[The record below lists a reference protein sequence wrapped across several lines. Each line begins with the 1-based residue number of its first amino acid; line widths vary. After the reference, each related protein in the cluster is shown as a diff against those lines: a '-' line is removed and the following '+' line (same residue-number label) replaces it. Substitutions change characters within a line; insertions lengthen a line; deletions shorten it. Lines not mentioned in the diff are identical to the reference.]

1 MVGGDDDVDDDDRA
15 NRDGMIPRTHGD
27 DKDDADGG
35 ASESSLLVSKLQ
47 DETLMILSTLFTFD
61 ARLQSP

>member
-1 MVGGDDDVDDDDRA
+1 MRRATAVVGGDDDVDDDGRA

-35 ASESSLLVSKLQ
+35 
-47 DETLMILSTLFTFD
+47 TP
-61 ARLQSP
+61 R